1 VGRHNI
7 AAVGRVPFDCE
18 WTNSRKKFTFKSPK
32 NVPVCMQPLA
42 PVVAV
47 AAFDT
52 SSAAAVADV
61 AAVAIR
67 PVKIDFQQS

>member
-1 VGRHNI
+1 
-7 AAVGRVPFDCE
+7 
-18 WTNSRKKFTFKSPK
+18 
-32 NVPVCMQPLA
+32 MQPLA

-61 AAVAIR
+61 AAVAIW